1 MVFTVKSPIP
11 GFAHITTM
19 ELVKIDDFF
28 MRLESKDDAT
38 SFTLL
43 NPYMLR
49 EYAFEIPPYYKSLLE
64 ITDESKIMVFN
75 IMIIANPIE
84 NSSVNFIAPLVF
96 NAESMTMAQ
105 ILLDSDKH
113 PDLGISQ
120 SIGSFLQE
128 EEA

>member
-11 GFAHITTM
+11 GFPHITTM
-19 ELVKIDDFF
+19 ELIKIDDFF
-28 MRLESKDDAT
+28 MRLESKDDST

-49 EYAFEIPPYYKSLLE
+49 EYNFEIPSYYKTLLE
-64 ITDESKIMVFN
+64 ITDMTKVMVFN
-75 IMIIANPIE
+75 IMIIATPIE
-84 NSSVNFIAPLVF
+84 DSSVNFIAPLVF
-96 NAESMTMAQ
+96 NTDTMSMAQ
-105 ILLDSDKH
+105 ILLDSEKH

>member
-11 GFAHITTM
+11 GFPHINTM
-19 ELVKIDDFF
+19 ELIKIDDFF
-28 MRLESKDDAT
+28 MRLQSTDDST

-49 EYAFEIPPYYKSLLE
+49 EYAFEIPPYYKTLLGIE
-64 ITDESKIMVFN
+64 DQTNVMVFN
-75 IMIIANPIE
+75 IMIIASPIE
-84 NSSVNFIAPLVF
+84 NSSVNFIAPLIF
-96 NAESMTMAQ
+96 NADAMTMAQ
-105 ILLDSDKH
+105 VLLDSDKH
-113 PDLGISQ
+113 PEYGISQ